1 MKKSTVIMAIAL
13 AVLGIMTIMTE
24 IDCVTYQRATC
35 AMVMGAKK
43 NGAITPDQYEAMY
56 ALADRWHPHA
66 FVRRERCERVRRM
79 VRQAY
84 QEQREREENEPKVY
98 QAISQ
103 TMESYRTIKVEE

>member
-1 MKKSTVIMAIAL
+1 MKKSTVIMTIAL
-13 AVLGIMTIMTE
+13 AVFGTMTIMTE
-24 IDCVTYQRATC
+24 IDCVTYQRSTC

-56 ALADRWHPHA
+56 ALADRWHLHA

-98 QAISQ
+98 QTISQ
-103 TMESYRTIKVEE
+103 AMTSYRTIKTEE

>member
-1 MKKSTVIMAIAL
+1 MKKSTIIMAIAL

-35 AMVMGAKK
+35 AMVMGAKN
-43 NGAITPDQYEAMY
+43 NGAITPDQYEAMRS
-56 ALADRWHPHA
+56 LAERWHPHA

-103 TMESYRTIKVEE
+103 TMESYRTIKVED